1 MDEKEKNKKFY
12 EAAYNF
18 LRDESSQNDIDENC
32 IKLYLSPISS
42 EKLTLN
48 HIYYQLA
55 FSAQNRQQS
64 NNVIGGAIGGVEK
77 LGKVLGW
84 FDVNFVRNEFG
95 NDDRKLLGA
104 IQSTFIELK
113 NINQEPNGLWPQ
125 YCKSLLSGAEYLSSF
140 NDGKAFVDFV
150 NRYHENV
157 QELDKLPEL
166 IEEKVFGFGIAL
178 ACDFLKELGFVRFG
192 KPDVHIKDILS
203 AYGFISGSE
212 SDLEILN
219 KLQSMAEDAGVS
231 CYAFDKV
238 LWLIG
243 SGKFY
248 KHGIKING
256 TKDGFMQNAKSF
268 LENH

>member
-1 MDEKEKNKKFY
+1 
-12 EAAYNF
+12 
-18 LRDESSQNDIDENC
+18 
-32 IKLYLSPISS
+32 
-42 EKLTLN
+42 
-48 HIYYQLA
+48 
-55 FSAQNRQQS
+55 
-64 NNVIGGAIGGVEK
+64 
-77 LGKVLGW
+77 
-84 FDVNFVRNEFG
+84 
-95 NDDRKLLGA
+95 
-104 IQSTFIELK
+104 
-113 NINQEPNGLWPQ
+113 
-125 YCKSLLSGAEYLSSF
+125 
-140 NDGKAFVDFV
+140 
-150 NRYHENV
+150 
-157 QELDKLPEL
+157 
-166 IEEKVFGFGIAL
+166 
-178 ACDFLKELGFVRFG
+178 LKELGFVRYA

-203 AYGFISGSE
+203 AYGFISGGE